1 MLKNRNAKVRNTT
14 TSIKSLT
21 GPRTHRFGGYTM
33 SGKVWKYITE
43 KLASDG
49 ACHFSLLDPDPLGTS
64 IENVAKQAVLVEK
77 AGSDAVMIG
86 GSTIFGVIDDAVAQI
101 GEAIDIPT
109 ILFPGNITGVSEH
122 ADAVFFM
129 SLLNSTNPYWIIG
142 AQALAAPK
150 IKMTGIEAIPMA
162 YLMVAPGKTAAW
174 VGDAKPFLRDKPK
187 IPAMYAIEAELLGMK
202 LVYLEAGSGAE
213 GGGVP
218 PEMIS
223 TVSQFIEIPVITGGG
238 FNNKKSV
245 VTAVNAG
252 ASIVVQGTYIEKQ
265 VQKDNGAGLAKIV
278 KGLKEAGAK
287 RV

>member
-1 MLKNRNAKVRNTT
+1 
-14 TSIKSLT
+14 
-21 GPRTHRFGGYTM
+21 M

-43 KLASDG
+43 KIAAEG
-49 ACHFSLLDPDPLGTS
+49 ACHFSLLDPDPLSTS
-64 IENVAKQAVLVEK
+64 IENVVEQAVLVEK
-77 AGSDAVMIG
+77 AGSDAIMVG
-86 GSTIFGVIDDAVAQI
+86 GSTIFGVIDEAVAQI
-101 GEAIDIPT
+101 GEAVEIPT

-122 ADAVFFM
+122 ADAIFFM

-150 IKMTGIEAIPMA
+150 VKMSGIETIPMA

-187 IPAMYAIEAELLGMK
+187 IPAMYAIAAELMGMK

-223 TVSQFIEIPVITGGG
+223 TVSKFIEIPIITGGG
-238 FNNKKSV
+238 FNDKASV
-245 VTAVNAG
+245 VNAVNAG

-265 VQKDNGAGLAKIV
+265 VQHDKGKGLKEIIQ
-278 KGLKEAGAK
+278 GLKEAGAK

>member
-1 MLKNRNAKVRNTT
+1 
-14 TSIKSLT
+14 
-21 GPRTHRFGGYTM
+21 M

-43 KLASDG
+43 KIASEG
-49 ACHFSLLDPDPLGTS
+49 ACHFSLLDPDPLSTT
-64 IENVAKQAVLVEK
+64 IDNVVEQAKLVEK
-77 AGSDAVMIG
+77 AGSDAIMIG
-86 GSTIFGVIDDAVAQI
+86 GSTIFGVIDEAVEQI
-101 GEAIDIPT
+101 GEAVDVPT

-122 ADAVFFM
+122 ADAIFFM

-150 IKMTGIEAIPMA
+150 VKLTGVEAIPMA
-162 YLMVAPGKTAAW
+162 YLLVAPGKTAAW
-174 VGDAKPFLRDKPK
+174 VGDAKTFLRDKPK
-187 IPAMYAIEAELLGMK
+187 IPAMYAIAAELMGMK

-218 PEMIS
+218 PKMIS
-223 TVSQFIEIPVITGGG
+223 TVSKYIDIPVITGGG
-238 FNNKKSV
+238 FNDKESV
-245 VTAVNAG
+245 VNAVNAG

-265 VQKDNGAGLAKIV
+265 VQKDNGEGLMKIV